1 MNRLGISILDN
12 NKYNKKIIGKNVVK
26 VIVTKNFLIK
36 EEVVI
41 KENNIL
47 KWKDY
52 LNHAALYLF
61 EKMRHI

>member
-47 KWKDY
+47 KWKD
-52 LNHAALYLF
+52 
-61 EKMRHI
+61 